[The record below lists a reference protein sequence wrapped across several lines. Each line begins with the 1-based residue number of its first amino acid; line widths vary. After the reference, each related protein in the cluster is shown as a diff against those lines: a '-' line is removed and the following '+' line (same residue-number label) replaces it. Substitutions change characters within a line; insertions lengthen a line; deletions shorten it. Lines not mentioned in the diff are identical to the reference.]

1 MDLSLKRT
9 VGHLKELM
17 ERVKDAVFPEYSD
30 TPENYALRCIQTE
43 LEAVTDE
50 ATAAAF
56 MEKLPRIRELL
67 GTDVEAIAHNDPAVK
82 STQEIVY
89 CYPAVTAMLY
99 YRTAHELHLLGVPVI
114 PRMLTE
120 YAHSHTGIDIHP
132 GAVIGDHFAIDH
144 GTGIVI
150 GETSIIGSHVTLYQ
164 GVTLGARNFSYDKDG
179 NPINLPR
186 HPILEDGVTVYSNAS
201 ILGRVTIGKDS
212 VIGGNVW
219 LTRSV
224 PEKSR
229 ILQGKTQDFAFSD
242 GAGIQRPF
250 SGREIDVTRCQL
262 ITQNS
267 LVILHQA
274 ILRKQLLLK
283 NIHFTGIGAH
293 KRNYLSYRLGLL

>member
-9 VGHLKELM
+9 VGHLKVLM

-30 TPENYALRCIQTE
+30 TPENYALQCIRTE
-43 LEAVTDE
+43 VEAVTDA
-50 ATAAAF
+50 ATASAF
-56 MEKLPRIRELL
+56 LEKVPGIRALL
-67 GTDVEAIAHNDPAVK
+67 ATDVEAIAHNDPAVK
-82 STQEIVY
+82 SLQEIVY

-99 YRTAHELHLLGVPVI
+99 YRTAHELHLLGVPII

-120 YAHSHTGIDIHP
+120 YAHSQTGIDIHP

-150 GETSIIGSHVTLYQ
+150 GETTIIGSHVTLYQ
-164 GVTLGARNFSYDKDG
+164 GVTLGARNFSYDQAG
-179 NPINLPR
+179 TPLNLPR

-201 ILGRVTIGKDS
+201 ILGRVTIGRDS

-224 PEKSR
+224 PEQSR

-242 GAGIQRPF
+242 GAGI
-250 SGREIDVTRCQL
+250 
-262 ITQNS
+262 
-267 LVILHQA
+267 
-274 ILRKQLLLK
+274 
-283 NIHFTGIGAH
+283 
-293 KRNYLSYRLGLL
+293 

>member
-9 VGHLKELM
+9 VGHLKVLM

-30 TPENYALRCIQTE
+30 TPENYALQCIRTE
-43 LEAVTDE
+43 VEAVTDA
-50 ATAAAF
+50 ATASAF
-56 MEKLPRIRELL
+56 LEKVPGIRALL
-67 GTDVEAIAHNDPAVK
+67 ATDVEAIAHNDPAVK
-82 STQEIVY
+82 SLQEIVY

-99 YRTAHELHLLGVPVI
+99 YRTAHELHLLGVPII

-120 YAHSHTGIDIHP
+120 HAHSQTGIDIHP

-150 GETSIIGSHVTLYQ
+150 GETTIIGSHVTLYQ
-164 GVTLGARNFSYDKDG
+164 GVTLGARNFSYDEEGK
-179 NPINLPR
+179 PRNLPR
-186 HPILEDGVTVYSNAS
+186 HPILEDGVTVFSNAS

-224 PEKSR
+224 PEQSR

-242 GAGIQRPF
+242 GAGI
-250 SGREIDVTRCQL
+250 
-262 ITQNS
+262 
-267 LVILHQA
+267 
-274 ILRKQLLLK
+274 
-283 NIHFTGIGAH
+283 
-293 KRNYLSYRLGLL
+293 

>member
-1 MDLSLKRT
+1 MTLSLNRT
-9 VGHLKELM
+9 VGHLKVLM

-30 TPENYALRCIQTE
+30 TPEPYALRSVQTE
-43 LEAVTDE
+43 LEAVTDA

-67 GTDVEAIAHNDPAVK
+67 AADVEAIAHNDPAVK

-99 YRTAHELHLLGVPVI
+99 YRTAHELHRLGIPVI

-120 YAHSHTGIDIHP
+120 HAHSRTGIDIHP

-164 GVTLGARNFSYDKDG
+164 GVTLGARNFSYDADG
-179 NPINLPR
+179 KPLNLPR
-186 HPILEDGVTVYSNAS
+186 HPILEDGVTVYSNSS

-212 VIGGNVW
+212 IIGGNVW

-224 PEKSR
+224 PPRSR
-229 ILQGKTQDFAFSD
+229 ILQGKTQDLEFTD
-242 GAGIQRPF
+242 GAGI
-250 SGREIDVTRCQL
+250 
-262 ITQNS
+262 
-267 LVILHQA
+267 
-274 ILRKQLLLK
+274 
-283 NIHFTGIGAH
+283 
-293 KRNYLSYRLGLL
+293 

>member
-9 VGHLKELM
+9 VGHLKVLM

-30 TPENYALRCIQTE
+30 TPENYALQCIRTE
-43 LEAVTDE
+43 VEAVTDA
-50 ATAAAF
+50 ATASAF
-56 MEKLPRIRELL
+56 LEKVPGIRALL
-67 GTDVEAIAHNDPAVK
+67 ATDVEAIAHNDPAVK
-82 STQEIVY
+82 SLQEIVY

-99 YRTAHELHLLGVPVI
+99 YRTAHELHLLGVPII

-120 YAHSHTGIDIHP
+120 YAHSQTGIDIHP

-150 GETSIIGSHVTLYQ
+150 GETTIIGSHVTLYQ
-164 GVTLGARNFSYDKDG
+164 GVTLGARNFSYDEEGK
-179 NPINLPR
+179 PRNLPR
-186 HPILEDGVTVYSNAS
+186 HPILEDGVTVFSNAS

-224 PEKSR
+224 PEQSR

-242 GAGIQRPF
+242 GAGI
-250 SGREIDVTRCQL
+250 
-262 ITQNS
+262 
-267 LVILHQA
+267 
-274 ILRKQLLLK
+274 
-283 NIHFTGIGAH
+283 
-293 KRNYLSYRLGLL
+293 

>member
-9 VGHLKELM
+9 VGHLKVLM

-30 TPENYALRCIQTE
+30 TPENYALQCIRTE
-43 LEAVTDE
+43 VEAVTDA
-50 ATAAAF
+50 ATASAF
-56 MEKLPRIRELL
+56 LEKVPGIRALL
-67 GTDVEAIAHNDPAVK
+67 ATDVEAIAHNDPAVK
-82 STQEIVY
+82 SLQEIVY

-99 YRTAHELHLLGVPVI
+99 YRTAHELHLLGVPII

-120 YAHSHTGIDIHP
+120 YAHSQTGIDIHP

-150 GETSIIGSHVTLYQ
+150 GETTIIGSHVTLYQ
-164 GVTLGARNFSYDKDG
+164 GVTLGARNFSYDEEG
-179 NPINLPR
+179 RPRNLPR
-186 HPILEDGVTVYSNAS
+186 HPILEDGVTVFSNAS

-224 PEKSR
+224 PEQSR

-242 GAGIQRPF
+242 GAGI
-250 SGREIDVTRCQL
+250 
-262 ITQNS
+262 
-267 LVILHQA
+267 
-274 ILRKQLLLK
+274 
-283 NIHFTGIGAH
+283 
-293 KRNYLSYRLGLL
+293 

>member
-9 VGHLKELM
+9 VSHLKVLM

-30 TPENYALRCIQTE
+30 IPEPYALRCIQTE

-56 MEKLPRIRELL
+56 MDRLPRVKELL
-67 GTDVEAIAHNDPAVK
+67 GADVEAIAHNDPAVK
-82 STQEIVY
+82 SLQEIVF
-89 CYPAVTAMLY
+89 CYPAVIAMLY
-99 YRTAHELHLLGVPVI
+99 YRTAHELYLLGVPII

-120 YAHSHTGIDIHP
+120 YAHSNTGIDIHP

-150 GETSIIGSHVTLYQ
+150 GETAVIGNHVTLYQ
-164 GVTLGARNFSYDKDG
+164 GVTLGARNFSYDGQGK
-179 NPINLPR
+179 PLNLPR

-201 ILGRVTIGKDS
+201 ILGRVTIGHDS

-224 PEKSR
+224 PPHTR
-229 ILQGKTQDFAFSD
+229 ILQGKTQDFAFTD
-242 GAGIQRPF
+242 GAGI
-250 SGREIDVTRCQL
+250 
-262 ITQNS
+262 
-267 LVILHQA
+267 
-274 ILRKQLLLK
+274 
-283 NIHFTGIGAH
+283 
-293 KRNYLSYRLGLL
+293 